1 MEKNLNNT
9 KVQKPENI
17 TLIGEDGEEIVFYVL
32 EQTRQNGVNYLL
44 VTDTADEDGDCWIM
58 KDAAGPESEESVY
71 EFVED
76 EDELGDMFRIFE
88 ELMSDADIDFRS

>member
-58 KDAAGPESEESVY
+58 KDAAGSDSEESVY